1 VWGLIVHEIEERNTI
16 RGLYIGRFQPPHLGH
31 IYVLR
36 SILNEVNEVI
46 IGIGSAQISHTFD
59 NPFTA
64 GERILMF
71 KAALREEGIDLSRVY
86 LIPIPDIEMNYVWV
100 RYVMMLVPPFHI
112 VYTNNP
118 LVKRLFIESGFKV
131 KTPPLFNRGTYS
143 GKIIRRR
150 MIHGEPWE
158 HLVPKAVV
166 KVIREIRGVERLKE
180 IMKSD
185 EVA

>member
-1 VWGLIVHEIEERNTI
+1 MSIKSEG

-31 IYVLR
+31 IYTLKN
-36 SILNEVNEVI
+36 ILKEVNEVI

-64 GERILMF
+64 GERILML
-71 KAALREEGIDLSRVY
+71 KAALEDEGIDMSKVY

-100 RYVMMLVPPFHI
+100 RYVTLLVPPFSV

-118 LVKRLFIESGFKV
+118 LVKRLFIEAGFKV
-131 KTPPLFNRGTYS
+131 KTPPLFNREVYS
-143 GKIIRRR
+143 GKIIRQR
-150 MIHGEPWE
+150 MINGEPWE

-166 KVIREIRGVERLKE
+166 KIIYEINGVERLRE
-180 IMKSD
+180 ITKSD
-185 EVA
+185 EVRC